1 MSLSAYSVPINECPG
16 DSSSAVDPVVCRKSS
31 AQPSIVVAGF
41 VPIKLTTSAIHLSTL
56 KLGNVRCDMS
66 LVLDHSCK
74 YYCRKCLLTDFFAV
88 RHDTM
93 LIATVLNKPA
103 DSEPVQMVTTGVLV
117 RVAVDTIKKQT
128 ESKSDMQ

>member
-1 MSLSAYSVPINECPG
+1 
-16 DSSSAVDPVVCRKSS
+16 
-31 AQPSIVVAGF
+31 
-41 VPIKLTTSAIHLSTL
+41 
-56 KLGNVRCDMS
+56 
-66 LVLDHSCK
+66 
-74 YYCRKCLLTDFFAV
+74 
-88 RHDTM
+88 M